1 MDMTGSRLIEA
12 PRQRVW
18 EALNDPAVLQAS
30 IPGCESVERTGDD
43 SFAAKVAVRIG
54 PMSAKFGG
62 KVTLTNIRP
71 PEGYTIT
78 GEGSGGAMGF
88 ARGGADVALVEE
100 GPSTTTLNYTV
111 KAQVGGKMAQLGARL
126 VDSTARQMADQ
137 FFDRFAAQL
146 APAPAAQSA
155 TAHPPGAEP
164 LDAVVPGTQTTASP
178 APAHPVTA
186 NQTTGAESMARTD
199 TVPTSPRP
207 DGAPIAVGR
216 TATAALRPAAAKR
229 TIWDTLDAIPREPLG
244 LPINLWLGGAVF
256 LGILMLLFVLG

>member
-62 KVTLTNIRP
+62 KVTLTNVRP

-88 ARGGADVALVEE
+88 ARGGADVALTEE
-100 GPSTTTLNYTV
+100 GPSSTKLDYTV

-146 APAPAAQSA
+146 APAAPVAPEQTA
-155 TAHPPGAEP
+155 TPTMAT
-164 LDAVVPGTQTTASP
+164 D
-178 APAHPVTA
+178 
-186 NQTTGAESMARTD
+186 SMASSD

-207 DGAPIAVGR
+207 DGAPIVVGRTGATSPRPDADGASVAGSR

-229 TIWDTLDAIPREPLG
+229 TIWDTLEAIPREPLG

>member
-12 PRQRVW
+12 PRARVW
-18 EALNDPAVLQAS
+18 DALNDPAVLQAA

-62 KVTLTNIRP
+62 KVTLTNVHP

-88 ARGGADVALVEE
+88 ARGGADVSLVEE
-100 GPSTTTLNYTV
+100 GPTTTTLNYTV

-146 APAPAAQSA
+146 APPTPVSAPEAVAVPSA
-155 TAHPPGAEP
+155 TPTSATPTSA
-164 LDAVVPGTQTTASP
+164 TQATAPDSMP
-178 APAHPVTA
+178 A
-186 NQTTGAESMARTD
+186 SD

-216 TATAALRPAAAKR
+216 TATAALRPANAKR
-229 TIWDTLDAIPREPLG
+229 TIWDTLEAIPREPLG